1 MADDPLA
8 AVPHDPLIAAMD
20 DPYALFDAWLAEAE
34 GSEPNDANAMAL
46 ATADASGRPTVR
58 VVLLKG
64 RDPRGFVFYT
74 NTQSRKG
81 QELAGNPAVGLNFH
95 WKTKRRQV
103 RIDGTAE
110 PVDPAEAD
118 AYFAS
123 RPRGSRLGAWASQ
136 QSSPLAARAEL
147 IDRVRAA
154 TASYGAEESDGP
166 VPRPPHWSGYRIVP
180 RLIEFWQDGPYRLHD
195 RLVYERGD
203 EAAAWTTRRLY
214 P

>member
-8 AVPHDPLIAAMD
+8 GVPTDPLIAESA
-20 DPYALFDAWLAEAE
+20 DPFVLFDAWMGEAE
-34 GSEPNDANAMAL
+34 GTEPNDANAMAL
-46 ATADASGRPTVR
+46 ASADADGRPSVR

-64 RDPRGFVFYT
+64 RDERGFVFYT
-74 NTQSRKG
+74 NTRSRKG
-81 QELAGNPAVGLNFH
+81 GHLGANPWAGLNFH
-95 WKTKRRQV
+95 WKTLRRQV
-103 RIDGTAE
+103 RIDGVAE
-110 PVDPAEAD
+110 PVTAAEAD

-123 RPRGSRLGAWASQ
+123 RPRGSRLGAWASE
-136 QSSPLAARAEL
+136 QSTKLARRQDL

-154 TASYGAEESDGP
+154 TERYGADESDGP

-195 RLVYERGD
+195 RLVYERAD
-203 EAAAWTTRRLY
+203 DAEPWTTRRLF